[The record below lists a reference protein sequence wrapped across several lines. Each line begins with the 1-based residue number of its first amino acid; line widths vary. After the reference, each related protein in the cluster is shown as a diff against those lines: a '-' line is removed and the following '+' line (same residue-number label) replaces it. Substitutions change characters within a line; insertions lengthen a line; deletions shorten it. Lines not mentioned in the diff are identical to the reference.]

1 MRSSRKINIFK
12 CKTLLKIVKFKKP
25 LVPILYVLLSTLLL
39 GCIEKNLEILGV
51 LLADPLL
58 QSHVAQTQV
67 SSKLKI
73 CAGSTPSTLFR
84 KCPKN
89 MQLSSLL
96 TAALDLL
103 MAIDFR
109 KLRSL
114 WRERKVVI

>member
-1 MRSSRKINIFK
+1 
-12 CKTLLKIVKFKKP
+12 
-25 LVPILYVLLSTLLL
+25 LYVFLSTLLL
-39 GCIEKNLEILGV
+39 GCVEKNLEILGV

-58 QSHVAQTQV
+58 QSHVTQTQV

-114 WRERKVVI
+114 WRERKVAIQRWVGKLPLKWLPKKPFLSRYTFVK